1 MVMTEYFYFILK
13 LVLFAGGLLLI
24 LVAFLRKAK
33 DKIEVLNK
41 DKYVK
46 IIEKTQISKNECIYV
61 FKTGDEGTVIL
72 SSINGMQK
80 IKDLS
85 KEEILKLEY
94 EKSEKE
100 ALMVEKYDAGIK
112 GLKTGITKFLKKFK
126 RAKE

>member
-1 MVMTEYFYFILK
+1 MVMTDYFYFILK

-41 DKYVK
+41 GKYVK

-61 FKTGDEGTVIL
+61 FKTGEEGTIIL
-72 SSINGMQK
+72 SSLNGMQK

-85 KEEILKLEY
+85 KEEILKIED
-94 EKSEKE
+94 EKEEKE
-100 ALMVEKYDAGIK
+100 ALMIERYDAGIK
-112 GLKTGITKFLKKFK
+112 GLKSGTTKFLKKFK
-126 RAKE
+126 RVKE